1 MTHETRARALLNS
14 PVGCALILDV
24 FQNRHLP
31 LEHFA
36 EPKVSFWLAASA
48 MDFMD
53 PYADANG
60 GMNQRNAL
68 RDAQAHEDLALSIVS
83 HRAFA
88 WWWEPVDLANQVWS
102 SPRMPGG
109 NLNADHNPSRD
120 PLKLFDADSWRK
132 PSGPWDERDLDPLP
146 TSGQQTSTL
155 RGGTTSEVTA
165 FAITSADH
173 ISAFPL
179 AVWRLEF
186 GQGVRVREINHPTDW
201 HELCLEF
208 PRIAPDGRLAPDW
221 VRVAESWD
229 GVHLTLGGM
238 LSCEQARY
246 ERDGEW
252 SMLQYWHAE
261 QTHWLRKLPITAA
274 RLPDARR
281 SDHWQQ
287 LQRYPYDGYDPRTG
301 EPLAKD

>member
-1 MTHETRARALLNS
+1 MTHETRALALLNS

-53 PYADANG
+53 PYADGNG
-60 GMNQRNAL
+60 GMNQRMAL
-68 RDAQAHEDLALSIVS
+68 RDARDHEDLALSIVS
-83 HRAFA
+83 HPAFA

-109 NLNADHNPSRD
+109 NLNADHNPSRG
-120 PLKLFDADSWRK
+120 PLRLFDADSWRK
-132 PSGPWDERDLDPLP
+132 PGGPWDERDLDPLP
-146 TSGQQTSTL
+146 ASGQQTSTL

-165 FAITSADH
+165 FAITSGDH

-179 AVWRLEF
+179 AVWRVEF
-186 GQGVRVREINHPTDW
+186 GQGVRLREINHPTDW

-208 PRIAPDGRLAPDW
+208 PRVAPDGRMVPNW
-221 VRVAESWD
+221 VRVADSWD

-246 ERDGEW
+246 ERDGDW
-252 SMLQYWHAE
+252 SMLQYWHPE
-261 QTHWLRKLPITAA
+261 QTHWLGKLPISAA

-287 LQRYPYDGYDPRTG
+287 LTRYPYGGYDPPTG
-301 EPLAKD
+301 